1 LQVAFYLGP
10 FKAIGSFLSD
20 NFVWNSNFLQK
31 LRHLLLRA
39 AFSFEGDGIMSV
51 TKLAVKRRPMQRH
64 LKTLRKM
71 RSERGFTLIELLV
84 VVIIIGILAA
94 IALPNFIGA
103 QDKAREASVKGNMRT
118 AQIASEAY
126 ATDNGGSYPPQASDT
141 GYKSY
146 FPGGGS
152 DGTTAAANGPVNPF
166 TNAAEFP
173 ISGPSVASPAATRNS
188 PPTSTTVG
196 TAGQI
201 GYSPITNTSGGV
213 TSYAIVGAGKSG
225 AALGGTAKNTT
236 LVLSNQ

>member
-1 LQVAFYLGP
+1 
-10 FKAIGSFLSD
+10 
-20 NFVWNSNFLQK
+20 
-31 LRHLLLRA
+31 
-39 AFSFEGDGIMSV
+39 M

-118 AQIASEAY
+118 TQIAAEAY
-126 ATDNGGSYPPQASDT
+126 ATDTGGTYPPTASEDR
-141 GYKSY
+141 YLSY
-146 FPGGGS
+146 FPGGSS
-152 DGTTAAANGPVNPF
+152 DGVTKASSGPVNPF
-166 TNAAEFP
+166 TNIAEFP
-173 ISGPSVASPAATRNS
+173 ITGPSVVSPAAARGQKPS
-188 PPTSTTVG
+188 STTVG

-201 GYSPITNTSGGV
+201 GYSAIVNTSGGV
-213 TSYAIVGAGKSG
+213 TSYAVLGAGKSG
-225 AALGGTAKNTT
+225 TALGGTAKDTT